1 MLQQSSFHPP
11 KYLQL
16 LALTIIVNFLIS
28 LSVIISTSRP
38 PSLPPNNSNE
48 DGYNVPTQ
56 KTLRTD
62 ECSGDQKLAK
72 VPKVLIVSQAR
83 SGSSFLGSIMSA
95 SSNSFYYF
103 EPFEG
108 MTINKKDFQDD
119 YTDKYNE
126 AASFI
131 AEVILKNLFEC
142 RLTKTEE
149 NKHQKK
155 TDQANC
161 IGILCGKHLTD
172 CNSTSARFVKVIR
185 LRYFTLKPW
194 IENSYI
200 KVCAFSYKHELYFH
214 EHFR

>member
-11 KYLQL
+11 KHLQL
-16 LALTIIVNFLIS
+16 LALTITVNFLIS
-28 LSVIISTSRP
+28 LSIIISTSRQL
-38 PSLPPNNSNE
+38 SLPLNNSNTYR
-48 DGYNVPTQ
+48 DNVPIH
-56 KTLRTD
+56 KTLKGD
-62 ECSGDQKLAK
+62 ECSGDQKLPK
-72 VPKVLIVSQAR
+72 VAKVLIVSQAR

-172 CNSTSARFVKVIR
+172 CNSTTSRFVKVIR

-194 IENSYI
+194 IENSDI

>member
-1 MLQQSSFHPP
+1 MLQTSFHPP
-11 KYLQL
+11 KHFQL
-16 LALTIIVNFLIS
+16 LALMIIVNFLIS

-38 PSLPPNNSNE
+38 VSLHINISNAFR
-48 DGYNVPTQ
+48 DKVPIR
-56 KTLRTD
+56 KTLKTD
-62 ECSGDQKLAK
+62 DCSRHQNLT
-72 VPKVLIVSQAR
+72 KVLIFSQAR

-103 EPFEG
+103 EPYKG
-108 MTINKKDFQDD
+108 MIINKKDFQDD
-119 YTDKYNE
+119 YADKYDE

-142 RLTKTEE
+142 RLTETEE

-155 TDQANC
+155 TDQTNC
-161 IGILCGKHLTD
+161 FGILCGKHLTD

-185 LRYFTLKPW
+185 LRYFTFKPW
-194 IENSYI
+194 IVNSDI
-200 KVCAFSYKHELYFH
+200 KVCAFSYKRILYFH